1 MIPKTRADAQSAL
14 KLCAQMPDERFDL
27 TACALACAIH
37 ENPDR
42 DVTSALNAL
51 EEITRLAQ
59 ERRPKSALQLAKLI
73 YGELGFAG
81 ASHSYDD
88 PANAD
93 LIHILTKRVGL
104 PVGLG
109 VIWRHVARLTQAN
122 LSGVDTPG
130 HFLLRLETTEG
141 PVFIDPLAGGALVDE
156 AGLTHLAERAGL
168 SALSKSMLEPVSDR
182 VLALRLQTNLAVRAR
197 ASGDDEAWFR
207 AAQRRALIAP
217 DNLHIALDYSQA
229 AEATGQI
236 QLALEWARHAGHLE
250 GDKPGGGSRA
260 RTLHH
265 KLN

>member
-1 MIPKTRADAQSAL
+1 MIPRTRADAQSAL

-42 DVTSALNAL
+42 DVTSALAAL

-59 ERRPKSALQLAKLI
+59 ERKPKSALQLGQLI
-73 YGELGFAG
+73 YGDLGFAG
-81 ASHSYDD
+81 AGQHYDD

-93 LIHILTKRVGL
+93 LIHILTNRVGL

-109 VIWRHVARLTQAN
+109 VIWRHVARLAQAN

-130 HFLLRLETTEG
+130 HFLLRLETPEG
-141 PVFIDPLAGGALVDE
+141 PVFIDPLAGGAMVDE
-156 AGLTHLAERAGL
+156 AGLTHLAERVGL
-168 SALSKSMLEPVSDR
+168 SAMSQAMLEPVSDR
-182 VLALRLQTNLAVRAR
+182 ALALRLQTNLAVRAR
-197 ASGDDEAWFR
+197 ANGDDEAWFR
-207 AAQRRALIAP
+207 AAQRRAIIAP
-217 DNLHIALDYSQA
+217 DKLHNALDFSQA
-229 AEATGQI
+229 AEAAGQI

-250 GDKPGGGSRA
+250 GDKPGDSSRA
-260 RTLHH
+260 RSLHH